1 MRSSIALLV
10 VFYPGIEKFI
20 DDFIFSLRKQ
30 SCKDF
35 DLIVVNDAYS
45 QDNIQSLYP
54 DLNIFELKVNSTI
67 SRNREYGINYIIR
80 QNYKFFVMQMII
92 IPQIE

>member
-67 SRNREYGINYIIR
+67 SRNREYGIN
-80 QNYKFFVMQMII
+80 
-92 IPQIE
+92 